1 MSNETR
7 GWKRVV
13 KTLSFLLFSLA
24 ILVLARGPGATQ
36 SEAEEVR
43 PDEDLTMPELPET
56 PEVTSAEEVVEVV
69 PGYVTMDFKDADI
82 HNVLRILS
90 YKSGVNI
97 IAGPQVR
104 GKVTVRLVDVP
115 WERAL
120 RVILETYDF
129 GYERV
134 GNIITVSPMER
145 LTAKKKAE
153 QELAEVQPVV
163 TKVFNLQY
171 LDAGDVKEVLE
182 PQLSPRG
189 KITVLAQTGQRGW
202 VFGAE
207 FGKRER
213 VEKLKK
219 VARSKTLVISD
230 ILPSLERIE
239 KVIKEIDV
247 RPQQVLIE
255 TRVVEVNRDK
265 LLDIGFDWGTG
276 ADGLPSLLTKR
287 ETTKTYYWTV
297 DDDGYPIKATYDD
310 LTTLPTLDFPD
321 KPRDLQ
327 KIGAQFLPGYD
338 TGLELLFQ
346 RLTGTKFEVLLRA
359 LEQEGE
365 ANILSAPRIMTLNN
379 QEASILVGEKF
390 PILKSEVEDGIP
402 TTSLEYWQDI
412 GIQLSVV
419 PQISGDDHINM
430 IVHPAVTS
438 YTRYVEA
445 TAGAVVTAKYPII
458 ITREAETQVLI
469 KDGET
474 IVIGGLLKD
483 VKSEILTG
491 IPILSKIPIL
501 GFFFDERLLRQ
512 KR

>member
-1 MSNETR
+1 
-7 GWKRVV
+7 
-13 KTLSFLLFSLA
+13 
-24 ILVLARGPGATQ
+24 
-36 SEAEEVR
+36 
-43 PDEDLTMPELPET
+43 
-56 PEVTSAEEVVEVV
+56 
-69 PGYVTMDFKDADI
+69 
-82 HNVLRILS
+82 
-90 YKSGVNI
+90 
-97 IAGPQVR
+97 VR

-501 GFFFDERLLRQ
+501 GFLFRRKVTETEKVDLMIFITAHIVKPGEYMAAEVPGFE
-512 KR
+512 